1 VLSHD
6 QQNIDQ
12 QNMINKMIFANLVR
26 RPVRS
31 TISIVAIALEV
42 ALILLIAGL
51 CYGILN
57 DDRNRTAGIG
67 ADVIVQPPGS
77 SFLAGISGA
86 PVSIKVADILRGLP
100 HVAAV
105 SPVIWQIATG
115 GGSVEVIDGID
126 LKSFEALG
134 GPFQYLSGGPFRDP
148 DDVLIDDYVA
158 RQKHLRVG
166 DTTEI
171 LNHEF
176 RVAGIVA
183 SGRGA
188 RKFLPLTTLQD
199 LIGAQNR
206 ASIFYVKLDN
216 PANADAVV
224 DEVKKQPGM
233 EKYSVLST
241 RDYLS
246 MMTPSHLPGFTAF
259 IGVVVGVSS
268 IIGFLVIFQSMYA
281 AVMERTREI
290 GILKAIG
297 ASKVYIVNA
306 ILRETGLLAVGGI
319 IVGILVSLAASWGIR
334 QRFPLVQVAV
344 TGEWILFAI
353 VTAVVGAAAGAL
365 YPAYKAAAKDPIEA
379 LAYE

>member
-1 VLSHD
+1 
-6 QQNIDQ
+6 
-12 QNMINKMIFANLVR
+12 MINKMIFANLVR

-31 TISIVAIALEV
+31 AISIVAIALEV
-42 ALILLIAGL
+42 ALILLISGL

-57 DDRNRTAGIG
+57 DDKARTAGIG

-86 PVSIKVADILRGLP
+86 PVPIKVADVLRGLP
-100 HVAAV
+100 HVTVV

-134 GPFQYLSGGPFRDP
+134 GPFQYLAGGPFTGP
-148 DDVLIDDYVA
+148 DTALIDDYVA
-158 RQKHLRVG
+158 RQKHLKVG
-166 DTTEI
+166 DPIEI
-171 LNHEF
+171 LNNTF
-176 RVAGIVA
+176 RIAGIVA

-188 RKFLPLTTLQD
+188 RKFLPITTLQN
-199 LIGAQNR
+199 LEGAKDK
-206 ASIFYVKLDN
+206 ASVFYVKLDN
-216 PANADAVV
+216 PENAPAVV
-224 DEVKKQPGM
+224 NEIKQQPGM
-233 EKYSVLST
+233 EKYSVLSIG
-241 RDYLS
+241 DYLS

-259 IGVVVGVSS
+259 IGVVIGVSM

-297 ASKVYIVNA
+297 ASRFYIVNA
-306 ILRETGLLAVGGI
+306 ILRETALLAVTGI
-319 IVGILVSLAASWGIR
+319 VVGILASLAASWGIR

-344 TGEWILFAI
+344 TAEWILFAI
-353 VTAVVGAAAGAL
+353 GTALIGAAAGAL
-365 YPAYKAAAKDPIEA
+365 YPAFKAAAKDPIEA